1 MSRLVGRDLMRSPRD
16 LALWRNGHD
25 YYALGR
31 KVFRLSGGSHDEA
44 PVLSVYDTETMA
56 VLGRTGS
63 RLPVALR
70 RSQDDHVRLLREANS
85 VRMAILE
92 EEAIGFL
99 REVRQT
105 YPDMPLVV
113 SWSGGKDSAVAS
125 AVARRAFPEERIT
138 HVFADTTI
146 ELPAT
151 YEHLR
156 QFRKENPATPFLV
169 GIPARDFLELCQEIG
184 PPSRVQRWCCST
196 HKAAPLSDALRAV
209 AGADR
214 VMTVT
219 GLRRME
225 SAKRN
230 SYERVTEGEKIG
242 AQYRLSPLLDWSDY
256 ELWCWI
262 LTRGIDFNAAY
273 RSGFDRVGCAF
284 CPNSGDWTEMLLA
297 NAFPAYW
304 RRWLGFLARFFEDA
318 GVTDA
323 AAYVRSGAWRGR
335 AGGAVGA
342 ARLPRSGTYDIATV
356 PCVSDECAVAYEFT
370 QEFDVHVLAELL
382 TPFGRVSGDF
392 RRAEAADFD
401 VLGPYGSF
409 SLRAIPLWK
418 RVRVAFADLRTRRRL
433 EGALR
438 LQFRKLQACVGC
450 GACAALCPG
459 SAIVSVGAA
468 YQIVDDRCT
477 NCLACVRGIEKGCRA
492 AASVNVARG
501 RVNARRT

>member
-16 LALWRNGHD
+16 LALWRSGHD
-25 YYALGR
+25 YYALGQR
-31 KVFRLSGGSHDEA
+31 VFRLSGGCHDKM
-44 PVLSVYDTETMA
+44 PVMSIYDAETMA
-56 VLGRTGS
+56 ILGRPRS
-63 RLPVALR
+63 RLPAALR
-70 RSQDDHVRLLREANS
+70 RSQEDQVCFLREANS

-99 REVRQT
+99 REVRQS
-105 YPDMPLVV
+105 YPNMPMVV

-125 AVARRAFPEERIT
+125 AIAKRTFPDERIT

-151 YEHLR
+151 YEHLK

-196 HKAAPLSDALRAV
+196 HKAAPLGDVLRAV
-209 AGADR
+209 AGAGH

-225 SAKRN
+225 SVKRN
-230 SYERVTEGEKIG
+230 YYERITKGEKIG
-242 AQYRLSPLLDWSDY
+242 AQYRLSPLLEWSDY
-256 ELWCWI
+256 DIWCWI
-262 LTRGIDFNAAY
+262 LTRGIDFNTAY

-284 CPNSGDWTEMLLA
+284 CPNSGDWTELLLA
-297 NAFPAYW
+297 NTFPIYW
-304 RRWLGFLARFFEDA
+304 RNWLGFLKEFFKEA
-318 GVTDA
+318 GVTDST
-323 AAYVRSGAWRGR
+323 AYVSSGAWRGR

-342 ARLPRSGTYDIATV
+342 TRLPRSETYDIATI

-382 TPFGRVSGDF
+382 KPFGRVSGDF
-392 RRAEAADFD
+392 RCVEAADFD
-401 VLGPYGSF
+401 VLGPFGAF

-450 GACAALCPG
+450 GACAALCPAN
-459 SAIVSVGAA
+459 AIVGVGVS
-468 YQIVDDRCT
+468 YQIVVDRCT